1 MVCYVGFF
9 LQLEVIGG
17 LGSRSIQVWLHLQEG
32 LWGSGKRLLQ
42 IGLKRLSGIDRTR
55 CVILAGIAHGSWDL
69 YSMINRLFNPSI
81 TLDFLIGHAFC
92 DYPLLSNA
100 PRVRFCPMTV
110 GDTRSPH
117 GVRGRFLNASL

>member
-1 MVCYVGFF
+1 MGGGN
-9 LQLEVIGG
+9 LHRHEVIWG
-17 LGSRSIQVWLHLQEG
+17 LGSRWLQVLLHLQEG

-55 CVILAGIAHGSWDL
+55 CVILAGIEHGSWDL
-69 YSMINRLFNPSI
+69 YSMIKRLFNPSI

-100 PRVRFCPMTV
+100 PA
-110 GDTRSPH
+110 GDVEHCVSKRHPAA
-117 GVRGRFLNASL
+117 RA